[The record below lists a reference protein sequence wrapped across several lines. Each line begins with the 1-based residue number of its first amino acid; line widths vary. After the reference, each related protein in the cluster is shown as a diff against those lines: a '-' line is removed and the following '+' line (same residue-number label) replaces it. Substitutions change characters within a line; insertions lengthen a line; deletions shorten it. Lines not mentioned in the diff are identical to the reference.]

1 MKRLFRSCIF
11 MAVLTLL
18 STSVMLGQPRV
29 QVSGKLAPG
38 DVRVFVKDTIYEIN
52 KSYVVAGALIIEPGT
67 TVMFMPSGRLIDSVG
82 GRIIADGFA
91 EATYTANPQLLS
103 GSNLNP
109 IAPTGSANPLR
120 AGNTLPSYAGYSDLA
135 YFLHGNNGNNTSG
148 TISTVDFTGTTP
160 ELTINEAKRNFIF
173 NVVLDTT
180 ARKMRDLDVDAAGNP
195 IGLVAGK
202 DIVVTYE
209 QALMFIT
216 SRMNLNPNSDPNL
229 KQFPYKRIGNKT
241 PSIVKSKIKF
251 IGQPVNN
258 FSQEWGHI
266 VVLPGARA
274 AFFRNCEFEG
284 FKKDTLVDRAPY
296 YSENGA
302 NYAWAASAPNWDNV
316 NNEFRKL
323 TNGSGGVITTFSTR
337 TWILNSKFANNRA
350 RFKGGA
356 IQFLQAP
363 AGLPARSDI
372 ATLNALKNSLVVPIK
387 TPNGIYP
394 FTKNPNVTNP
404 DGSNSDINTYNPGG
418 FVPPNGPLGGIP
430 AIDRIDENGTD
441 YPEPLNDRDRMAWD
455 DARIA
460 IYLGRVR
467 NNTFENNEVV
477 LADVGQIKIGNQT
490 VITDLDIASYPYGSG
505 YGNNAFGGA
514 IYIAGREFDEN
525 RRIEVGFGINNAI
538 YVDADGD
545 GTYQAAERISLGD
558 DSFSA
563 INNRVENRQNS
574 GQSVGSKGGAIY
586 VGDYTS
592 LIVAGHFNSNEAFS
606 PYFVDYNS
614 GFSPGEYA
622 QGGAIFSKNTF
633 GRLQVRGGP
642 NRENFSNST
651 EFSQNK
657 AGNGGA
663 IYVDGNSDRTMSPII
678 GGNDNLISQR
688 DLGYNI
694 LFQNNT
700 ALTHGGAIFGKR
712 NARIY
717 GAGGVENNQLLGYG
731 GKFAV
736 RFWENEAGYSGGA
749 LHLDIP
755 EGNGLQEWHKHIL
768 IRRASFRDNV
778 VGKSIT
784 GKTRL
789 DIRGGG
795 AIYAKIANLNV
806 VQATEF
812 IGNTVY
818 NGNGAAIA
826 QISPTVSI
834 GAGVSSN
841 KMFVTDLDTVSYDA
855 NGVGQMYTSNNDVFT
870 WNSAATYPADT
881 RMLTRFIE
889 NEIILDQ
896 DVIDTEMGRGTTQQ
910 EGGTSKTTNLLS
922 AIDMFNDE
930 WGFAVGALG
939 TIVKIDENGT
949 KWTTLNSGTQRR
961 INDIDIIND
970 NLAIAVGDAGEIL
983 KTTNGGATWVLK
995 ANAYTRNINAVQFL
1009 GVNTGYAVGEDGGF
1023 LTTIDGGETWNVS
1036 TIQAGVEL
1044 RDVSF
1049 VSSLVGYAVGDNA
1062 TILKTIDGGATW
1074 NFQTSTINQNLNSVA
1089 FSSATRG
1096 YTVGNSG
1103 VFAWTN
1109 DGGANWNEAS
1119 PRFTPNNLN
1128 KVIVATQNV
1137 IYAVGNGATIYKSDD
1152 QGVSWSDLTS
1162 TATNNNNLYGA
1173 AFRNADLGYVVGD
1186 DGFVEFTTNGDDLTE
1201 AKPADLGKID
1211 VVRRHKGTNLAENG
1225 VGLGGALYILDDV
1238 TKGNVG
1244 RQDSVQFNRV
1254 RIQNNT
1260 SFTGAGIYSDNYDL
1274 KLVFNRSLVTGNVAN
1289 SGIGASQNL
1298 ITGPIQRDGNGDIEH
1313 NFASSDL
1320 AGAVLYGEVQGP
1332 LPSRIFS
1339 EAANSMYDNNARF
1352 LIRLPDAPDTK
1363 GVLAGSTGL
1372 GFGGTDTLRGNY
1384 WGKTEAN
1391 INIDLENLIVNNQQ
1405 YNFPNASRETFF
1417 VAGDGNTWL
1426 RFRNSWQTGDDA
1438 REQGPFESY
1447 ERYNYESIPLRNGVD
1462 ENTSGTM
1469 SIPENLLFSG
1479 LIYDI
1484 FDKGTDIKSADY
1496 SKRRMSPIEDFAVGV
1511 PPMLVTF
1518 DNALPSDNKVV
1529 KRWVR
1534 DPFCAEDTRYEFFDV
1549 LQQEYARNSNG
1560 GFYHPIGQPIYLEA
1574 EADYNGL
1581 IERSNHDP
1589 LVKNETVFF
1598 VINETTSDFIRINLE
1613 QVSEDAPNRELF
1625 RGRVE
1630 LVPDSSNRLGNT
1642 LIRRSAEGLE
1652 NYGSNLGGVTSLLD
1666 NLYRDA
1672 YKEDGAT
1679 LPGRKYSNVKAQF
1692 GGVGTNIFSNRPDL
1706 PTENAG
1712 RATFFAG
1719 ERYRAL
1725 PVRVNDTVRV
1735 VSRTVLWAE
1744 GINAA
1749 YDKGA
1754 EFVITSGVEK
1764 PQWTGDIVRLQTE
1777 PVIEI
1782 RPNMDDIKNANG
1794 DMDTLVIEELFNTVW
1809 VSEDRYYPV
1818 QNGTYSNL
1826 TGYANGT
1833 DSILAITA
1841 VDSNSYY
1848 DPRAIFDMT
1857 KDKYTYLD
1865 YSWATPSGSG
1875 VRNWLMVDSIYASE
1889 SAAVKDGAVGH
1900 YVFKGKPINPYVV
1913 PGGETVTVTAKSY
1926 PPNFRTLDSLKKTYG
1941 WTNDNDTLAKLIELY
1956 ADYYHAESYDE
1967 LNARYLQQDTIDFA
1981 GSKNPAFTNTYAFKI
1996 FVTDSVPRFLDW
2008 GASSETLTR
2017 DYKDGSVKDTIVV
2030 YDGSVAACDPIDING
2045 QPYLVANLTDKLR
2058 FQVDINTDDEL
2069 EDAWAQKVHN
2079 WDFKYGRTSYGFIN
2093 QVITG
2098 DGDVIVIDTTYY
2110 TNPDNGKIDTV
2121 LTHTRPSWMSN
2132 EYMYLYGKDGDDVN
2146 DKDLLEQD
2154 LTTYGKLNI
2163 RIPRTDAL
2171 SLLKGLPQG
2180 GQDSYNRYI
2189 NTDTSFT
2196 IIANDGHGGKLAMT
2210 YNVKVNVAPEIIT
2223 TTLLPAKE
2231 DVEYNKELID
2241 TLKSIR
2247 IIDRNFDDEH
2257 TFELIKAGDY
2267 PNGIPKDNCF
2277 PEAGNWELG
2286 TDYFAETPEWLFI
2299 NEQSGMLYG
2308 IPRVKD
2314 APKAAAKVSVLVK
2327 DPNGLTAVKTFDL
2340 RVDSTNHTPMLT
2352 ATPSVDC
2359 WDMGLEYS
2367 DTLIVTDID
2376 LEREEVGFE
2385 ETLTFEV
2392 LEPAN
2397 GVTVSPETY
2406 TGTTSKEQKIVV
2418 KSTNLNIP
2426 RDADGK
2432 ATVKIRVTDK
2442 AGNEHV
2448 ITYRIKISDETNFT
2462 CELRIQNSIGAFN
2475 VLEWGAASDNGPTTG
2490 DGKDGDLTIGN
2501 LDDNFCEY
2509 ELPPLPVSDV
2519 FDARWTMP
2527 ERNGL
2532 ERTIYPAGQQFP
2544 VASFIYKAE
2553 IQPGGENGN
2562 TSPMYPLTVTWDKT
2576 CVPAIDDKDGNPDGT
2591 SWYLRDGFSNGQFFD
2606 IDMRTGKGW
2615 DNSDYTGLE
2624 TVNVDGDIVTLT
2636 ITNSTINSLIIFSD
2650 IYTSVETNTGLST
2663 AINSVSPNPV
2673 SEDSKITFT
2682 VDQTA
2687 NVEMVVVDMLGNTVA
2702 TLVNNTYKVGTHT
2715 VNWNATTDTGLQLT
2729 NGAYRVRMVVNGQ
2742 TSNYPVNIV
2751 K

>member
-1 MKRLFRSCIF
+1 

-18 STSVMLGQPRV
+18 STSVMFGQLPRV

-38 DVRVFVKDTIYEIN
+38 DVRVFVKDSIYEIN
-52 KSYVVAGALIIEPGT
+52 RSYVVAGTLIIEPGT
-67 TVMFMPSGRLIDSVG
+67 TVEFRPQGRLIDSVG

-91 EATYTANPQLLS
+91 EATYTPNPQLTN

-173 NVVLDTT
+173 NVVLDTS
-180 ARKMRDLDVDAAGNP
+180 ARKMRNLDVDPAGNP

-216 SRMNLNPNSDPNL
+216 SRMNLDPNSDPNL

-241 PSIVKSKIKF
+241 PSIVKSKIRF

-258 FSQEWGHI
+258 FSREWGHI

-284 FKKDTLVDRAPY
+284 FKKDTTVDKDPY
-296 YSENGA
+296 FIESGA
-302 NYAWAASAPNWDNV
+302 NYAWAASAPNWNNV

-337 TWILNSKFANNRA
+337 TWILNSSFANNRA

-363 AGLPARSDI
+363 AGLPVRSDI
-372 ATLNALKNSLVVPIK
+372 ATLNALKNSLVVPVL

-430 AIDRIDENGTD
+430 AIDRIDENGVN

-477 LADVGQIKIGNQT
+477 LANVGTVTIGNQT
-490 VITDLDIASYPYGSG
+490 VVTDLDVASYPYGSG

-525 RRIEVGFGINNAI
+525 RRMEVGFGINNAI

-841 KMFVTDLDTVSYDA
+841 KMFVTDLDNVSYDA

-961 INDIDIIND
+961 INDIDIINA

-1023 LTTIDGGETWNVS
+1023 LTTNDGGETWNVS
-1036 TIQAGVEL
+1036 TIQSGVEL

-1049 VSSLVGYAVGDNA
+1049 VSSMVGYAVGDNA

-1630 LVPDSSNRLGNT
+1630 LVPDSTNRLGNT

-1735 VSRTVLWAE
+1735 VSRTILWAE

-2030 YDGSVAACDPIDING
+2030 YDGSVAACAPIDING

-2223 TTLLPAKE
+2223 TALLPAKE

-2432 ATVKIRVTDK
+2432 ATIKIRVTDK

-2615 DNSDYTGLE
+2615 NNSEYTGLE